1 MQRRYASA
9 AVLRRLTS
17 TASPTGEG
25 EAALDHISGQEI
37 CDPSP
42 KLRRDGDG
50 SCVNAN
56 ARTRAS
62 GKVHVSL
69 RC

>member
-9 AVLRRLTS
+9 AVLRRPP
-17 TASPTGEG
+17 PTGEG